1 MKKALLE
8 QGRWSWGRNK
18 LAQLVNI
25 LFDKYRIKW
34 WGLTLVF
41 AEKDE
46 SSGLKSLEEI
56 ERTHLKSDNNFHN
69 IVEQLRPKLDYDQV
83 FANSLKGCNV
93 VLGYYFRHDNKDDA
107 SKSVGVLPPPHLL
120 MAALKAKTSISNRQ
134 AVLAEIWLYCNK
146 TLLPAAIL
154 ILTQMKTAS
163 RVEYRCS

>member
-1 MKKALLE
+1 MIVDIDEKSLLE
-8 QGRWSWGRNK
+8 QGRWPWDGNK

-25 LFDKYRIKW
+25 LFDKYRIKVV
-34 WGLTLVF
+34 GFDVIF

-46 SSGLKSLEEI
+46 SSDLKSLKEI

-69 IVEQLRPKLDYDQV
+69 IIEQLRPKLDYDQV
-83 FANSLKGCNV
+83 FANSLKGRNV

-107 SKSVGVLPPPHLL
+107 SKSIGVLPPHLL

-146 TLLPAAIL
+146 TL
-154 ILTQMKTAS
+154 
-163 RVEYRCS
+163 